1 MVNRIIGIAP
11 LRYLLKGDVWVPYT
25 PYVVDAVMLIDNM
38 SKSIEHGK
46 PLGST
51 ACFVHRPMLI
61 QVICALPKFELICGP
76 AGRVETE
83 VLTW

>member
-61 QVICALPKFELICGP
+61 QVICDLPKFELICGP